1 MHSLMLHHP
10 WTKDF
15 DTWIGPGTK
24 HETYQSLALEHLRR
38 DEIGRLA
45 DGLLDV
51 LDHPNAYDNPV
62 NQDSSDQLED
72 FEWTVDQK
80 NVLDTVKDSF
90 PDLEGC
96 RILVT
101 GAAGTG
107 KSAVLKEICKITK
120 DNRFQ
125 LIRLAP
131 SGVAAMNIKSQTI
144 APDAAHVDCGTAF
157 GGFPVKL
164 FGDSG
169 QPGSINKALYTTDWL
184 GKSDHYRSFQ
194 RTDLLQAC

>member
-10 WTKDF
+10 CTKDF

-24 HETYQSLALEHLRR
+24 HETYQSLALEHLGR

-90 PDLEGC
+90 LDLKGC

-120 DNRFQ
+120 DSRFQ

-131 SGVAAMNIKSQTI
+131 SGVAAMNI
-144 APDAAHVDCGTAF
+144 
-157 GGFPVKL
+157 
-164 FGDSG
+164 
-169 QPGSINKALYTTDWL
+169 
-184 GKSDHYRSFQ
+184 
-194 RTDLLQAC
+194 